1 MTEYSIER
9 IREQFPILNQQV
21 NNRPLV
27 YLDNAASNQK
37 PNAVVDCIS
46 NYYTS
51 YHANIHRGAHHLAQL
66 ATEAY
71 ENARTIIANHLNAH
85 REEIIFTYG
94 TTDGINLVAQT
105 WGRKNLKQ
113 GDRIVISGLE
123 HHSNLVPWQMV
134 AEENGCI
141 IDIIPV
147 LSDGTLDMAVYDQLL
162 EKKPKLVAV
171 NQVSNS
177 LGTVNPIG
185 EIISKAKNINAC
197 VLIDGAQAVSHFEVD
212 VKQLDCDFYVF
223 SGHKI
228 YGPTGIGV
236 LYGKKAILEAMPAW
250 RGGGEMIKSVSYQS
264 FSVNEL
270 PYKFEAGTPNI
281 ADGIALGRA
290 IEFVNSL
297 GLNAIRAHEN
307 LLTKTATQRL
317 LEVPGMR
324 LIGTA
329 AEKTSVISFLI
340 DGLHPYD
347 VGTLLDQL
355 GVAVRTGHHCTE
367 PLMNALGIPG
377 TIRASFACYNTLKEV
392 DIFIEAVKKASQM
405 LS

>member
-1 MTEYSIER
+1 MTTYSVNS

-21 NNRPLV
+21 NKRPLV

-46 NYYTS
+46 QYYTT
-51 YHANIHRGAHHLAQL
+51 YHANIHRGAHHLAQR

-71 ENARTIIANHLNAH
+71 ENARTIIATHLNAE

-105 WGRKNLKQ
+105 WGRKHLQ
-113 GDRIVISGLE
+113 EGDCIVISGLE

-134 AEENGCI
+134 AEEKGCAI
-141 IDIIPV
+141 HIIPV
-147 LSDGTLDMAVYDQLL
+147 LSDGTLDMAVYDHLL
-162 EKKPKLVAV
+162 EKNPKLVAV
-171 NQVSNS
+171 NHVSNS
-177 LGTVNPIG
+177 LGTVNPIAD
-185 EIISKAKNINAC
+185 IISKAKNIKAC

-212 VKQLDCDFYVF
+212 VKHLGCDFYVF
-223 SGHKI
+223 SGHKV

-236 LYGKKAILEAMPAW
+236 LYGKRSVLEAMPAW
-250 RGGGEMIKSVSYQS
+250 RGGGEMIKSVSYQT
-264 FSVNEL
+264 FSTNEL

-281 ADGIALGRA
+281 ADGIALGEA
-290 IEFVNSL
+290 INFVNTL
-297 GLNAIRAHEN
+297 GLNAIREHEK
-307 LLTKTATQRL
+307 LLTEHATSRL
-317 LEVPGMR
+317 MEVPGMR
-324 LIGTA
+324 LVGTA
-329 AEKTSVISFLI
+329 KEKTSVVSFLV

-377 TIRASFACYNTLKEV
+377 TIRASFACYNTPEEV
-392 DIFIEAVKKASQM
+392 DIFIDSVKKAVQM

>member
-1 MTEYSIER
+1 MTTYSVNS

-21 NNRPLV
+21 NKRPLV

-46 NYYTS
+46 QYYTT
-51 YHANIHRGAHHLAQL
+51 YHANIHRGAHHLAQR

-71 ENARTIIANHLNAH
+71 ENARTIIATHLNAE

-105 WGRKNLKQ
+105 WGRKHLQ
-113 GDRIVISGLE
+113 EGDCIVISGLE

-134 AEENGCI
+134 AEEKGCDI
-141 IDIIPV
+141 HIIPV
-147 LSDGTLDMAVYDQLL
+147 LSDGTLDMAVYDHLL
-162 EKKPKLVAV
+162 EKNPKLVAV
-171 NQVSNS
+171 NHVSNS
-177 LGTVNPIG
+177 LGTVNPIAD
-185 EIISKAKNINAC
+185 IISKAKSINAC

-212 VKQLDCDFYVF
+212 VKHLGCDFYVF
-223 SGHKI
+223 SGHKV

-236 LYGKKAILEAMPAW
+236 LYGKRSVLEAMPAW
-250 RGGGEMIKSVSYQS
+250 RGGGEMIKSVSYQT
-264 FSVNEL
+264 FSTNEL

-281 ADGIALGRA
+281 ADGIALGEA
-290 IEFVNSL
+290 INFVNTL
-297 GLNAIRAHEN
+297 GLNAIREHEK
-307 LLTKTATQRL
+307 LLTEHATSRL
-317 LEVPGMR
+317 MEVPGMR
-324 LIGTA
+324 LVGTA
-329 AEKTSVISFLI
+329 KEKTSVVSFLV

-377 TIRASFACYNTLKEV
+377 TIRASFACYNTPEEV
-392 DIFIEAVKKASQM
+392 DIFIDSVKKAVQM

>member
-105 WGRKNLKQ
+105 WGRRNLKQ

-134 AEENGCI
+134 AEENECI

-377 TIRASFACYNTLKEV
+377 TIRASFACYNTPEEV
-392 DIFIEAVKKASQM
+392 DMFIEAVKKTTQM